1 MCCVHLC
8 QCVHLELPGCH
19 CFKHRR
25 KTTPYT
31 CLRFASFS
39 LYLNTP
45 TRCQGSGGER
55 RQIITVHPNLD
66 STFLL
71 IMMLLLSIKT
81 NMPRM
86 TCSHGTACLALSEPR
101 LQYCWFTTQNRTSL
115 NITGKKEKSVICSA
129 PCPSKPVLP
138 YFLCKHKRRHSE
150 KRVFFSLLV
159 SVVSNIVWTPMSFS
173 VSVLKYNFMFN
184 RRKTVIHVFYNIRV
198 YK

>member
-19 CFKHRR
+19 CFKHSR
-25 KTTPYT
+25 KTIPYT

-71 IMMLLLSIKT
+71 IMMLLLSIKK
-81 NMPRM
+81 NMPHM
-86 TCSHGTACLALSEPR
+86 TGSHGTACLALSHPR

-115 NITGKKEKSVICSA
+115 ILQVKKRKVLFA
-129 PCPSKPVLP
+129 QPHVLP
-138 YFLCKHKRRHSE
+138 NLYYCISYANTKEDIQKNVCFFFL
-150 KRVFFSLLV
+150 F
-159 SVVSNIVWTPMSFS
+159 
-173 VSVLKYNFMFN
+173 
-184 RRKTVIHVFYNIRV
+184 
-198 YK
+198 